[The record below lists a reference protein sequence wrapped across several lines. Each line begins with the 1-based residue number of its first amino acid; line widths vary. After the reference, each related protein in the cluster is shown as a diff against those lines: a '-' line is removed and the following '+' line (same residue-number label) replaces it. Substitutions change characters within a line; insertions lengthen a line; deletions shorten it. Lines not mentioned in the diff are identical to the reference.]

1 MERGTVTAAP
11 GASSVIFRSSL
22 TGNCLLSLLAA
33 VTALACGS
41 SRQVDVPGGER
52 ADPPARIEETVTSEP
67 KLEVHRGTLA
77 QTVEEGGWLLKTTGK
92 EYLLLSISSYRNEPW
107 LREGA
112 GVEVKGRE
120 MTDVMTIYMQGTPFR
135 VSAMKPSSPAGE
147 RHR

>member
-1 MERGTVTAAP
+1 MTRRG
-11 GASSVIFRSSL
+11 SSL
-22 TGNCLLSLLAA
+22 LLLAMGMLL
-33 VTALACGS
+33 LACGS
-41 SRQVDVPGGER
+41 SRQVDVPGEES

-67 KLEVHRGTLA
+67 ELEVHRGTLA
-77 QTVEEGGWLLKTTGK
+77 KTVEEGGWLLKTTGK

-135 VSAMKPSSPAGE
+135 VSAMKPSSSAGQ
-147 RHR
+147 RQK

>member
-1 MERGTVTAAP
+1 MGKRG
-11 GASSVIFRSSL
+11 SR
-22 TGNCLLSLLAA
+22 LLWLAMGMLLW
-33 VTALACGS
+33 ACGS

-112 GVEVKGRE
+112 DVEVKGHE

-135 VSAMKPSSPAGE
+135 VSAMKPSSLAGQ
-147 RHR
+147 RQR

>member
-1 MERGTVTAAP
+1 MRRRG
-11 GASSVIFRSSL
+11 SSL
-22 TGNCLLSLLAA
+22 LLLAMGMLL
-33 VTALACGS
+33 LACGS
-41 SRQVDVPGGER
+41 SRQVDVPGGES

-67 KLEVHRGTLA
+67 ELEVHRGTLA
-77 QTVEEGGWLLKTTGK
+77 KTVEEGGWLLKTTGK

-135 VSAMKPSSPAGE
+135 VSAMKPSSSAGQ
-147 RHR
+147 RQK